1 MLVKLPDVIEAL
13 KEKRY
18 LIFDDPFELN
28 IVGIRS
34 ADMTPNIFND
44 KLIAFWKTE
53 DPTGE
58 FEHKIWDITTD
69 PGLYYLNDPMNI
81 NGTAILF
88 PGQYVNCYALDLH
101 RGKYLALCQRLDK
114 VKVYRDANK
123 NNRYDPDE
131 IECGMFGINIH
142 KAGVD
147 SARVD
152 KWSAGCQVF
161 QREEDFNQF
170 IELCQT
176 HRVIHGNKFTYT
188 LITEVD
194 LIKTPQEVK

>member
-13 KEKRY
+13 NEKRY
-18 LIFDDPFELN
+18 LIFEDPFELN

-44 KLIAFWKTE
+44 KLMAFWKTE
-53 DPTGE
+53 DPSGE
-58 FEHKIWDITTD
+58 FEHRIWDITTD
-69 PGLYYLNDPMNI
+69 PGLYWLQHPSNI

-88 PGQYVNCYALDLH
+88 PGQYSSYALDLH
-101 RGKYLALCQRLDK
+101 RGKYLAVCQRLDK

-123 NNRYDPDE
+123 NNRYDAEDTE
-131 IECGMFGINIH
+131 WGMFGINIH
-142 KAGVD
+142 KAGTESVE
-147 SARVD
+147 VD

-161 QREEDFNQF
+161 QKGEDFNQF

-176 HRVIHGNKFTYT
+176 HRAIHGNKFTYT
-188 LITEVD
+188 LINEID
-194 LIKTPQEVK
+194 LIKIQSHK

>member
-18 LIFDDPFELN
+18 LIFEDPFELN

-53 DPTGE
+53 DPTEE
-58 FEHKIWDITTD
+58 FQFRIWDITTD
-69 PGLYYLNDPMNI
+69 PGLYWLQHPTNLE
-81 NGTAILF
+81 GTAILF
-88 PGQYVNCYALDLH
+88 PGQYKSYALDLH

-123 NNRYDPDE
+123 NNRYDAEDTE
-131 IECGMFGINIH
+131 WGMFGINIH
-142 KAGVD
+142 KAGID
-147 SARVD
+147 SVQVN

-176 HRVIHGNKFTYT
+176 HRAIHKNQFTYT

-194 LIKTPQEVK
+194 LIKTPQEAK